1 MSGFVPMQAS
11 WWGTIRETLPKP
23 WPMEAA
29 AMDLRWHLDRATA
42 REGWRPVR
50 FPGRPALAEE
60 WGWTDWAVKSLLR
73 DEESWKDGL
82 VQSNSAS
89 KPPADRQRTASEPP
103 AATSANADNQPE
115 TASPP
120 PAFRQ
125 PAASK
130 PPRAFYSSP
139 ITHHPSP
146 EGGGNTRDPDPAP
159 ASTPPE
165 SPNRELVQALGTRPD
180 LLRLL
185 LAPLDPADPAIR
197 DLDELRRVPLD
208 ELQYR
213 RGMGS
218 RRARQLAALLA
229 EAGVPMVAEKPAVA
243 ATGPPTRASPAAS
256 RRRELLEALDKARS
270 NLRNGGPHALP

>member
-11 WWGTIRETLPKP
+11 WWETIRETLPKP

-50 FPGRPALAEE
+50 FPGRPALSED

-73 DEESWKDGL
+73 DEESWRDGL
-82 VQSNSAS
+82 VQHNSAS
-89 KPPADRQRTASEPP
+89 KPPANRQRTASEPP
-103 AATSANADNQPE
+103 AATSANADNQQE

-165 SPNRELVQALGTRPD
+165 SPNAALVQALGTRPD

-185 LAPLDPADPAIR
+185 LAPTDPADPAIR
-197 DLDELRRVPLD
+197 DLDELRRVPLE

-218 RRARQLAALLA
+218 RRARQLAELLA

-243 ATGPPTRASPAAS
+243 ATGPPTRASPAND
-256 RRRELLEALDKARS
+256 RRKRLLDALATARQ
-270 NLRNGGPHALP
+270 NLADGANNALP